1 MAQIKNRGA
10 IVNARI
16 NAKTKRDA
24 VKVLESLGVSTSD
37 SINIFFKML
46 ILHQGFPF
54 DLRIPNKTTLAAMA
68 ETNSVVEF
76 ESAEKLFEDL
86 DI

>member
-54 DLRIPNKTTLAAMA
+54 DLRIPNKTTLATMA
-68 ETNSVVEF
+68 ETNSIVEF

>member
-54 DLRIPNKTTLAAMA
+54 DLRIPNKTTLATMA

>member
-54 DLRIPNKTTLAAMA
+54 DLRIPNKTILATMA

>member
-1 MAQIKNRGA
+1 MAQIKKREA

-16 NAKTKRDA
+16 DSKTKRDA
-24 VKVLESLGVSTSD
+24 VKVLERLGVSTSD

-68 ETNSVVEF
+68 ETNSISAF

>member
-54 DLRIPNKTTLAAMA
+54 DLRIPNKTTLATMA

-76 ESAEKLFEDL
+76 ESAEKLF
-86 DI
+86 